1 MIRFTADEEFDSRL
15 EAVSIDLYNA
25 VKVLKDEDWLY
36 YLTEWHGREEIL
48 ELLDYIENGEEEAE
62 E

>member
-15 EAVSIDLYNA
+15 VCMSLDLYNA

>member
-25 VKVLKDEDWLY
+25 VKVLREEDWQY
-36 YLTEWHGREEIL
+36 YLTEWHGRERIL

>member
-1 MIRFTADEEFDSRL
+1 MIRFTADDDFNSRL
-15 EAVSIDLYNA
+15 EEMSHDLYNA